1 MDDSLHPELAAEGI
15 LHRAG
20 KGAPG
25 MREVAQRHRQNPL
38 ELQERFFI
46 ENDRVELL
54 RLEAALFEAPLDRR
68 HRKVRV
74 ALAPGEPLLLDRTD
88 RHPVDQKGSRGIV
101 IVGGDAE
108 DLHQYWP
115 RKVAG
120 RFRSNQ
126 PGGSRRAALFAR
138 TAKMGRMMKYW
149 ARSMTLPSTA
159 ASATAN
165 RR

>member
-1 MDDSLHPELAAEGI
+1 MDDSLHPELPSEGI
-15 LHRAG
+15 LHRAR
-20 KGAPG
+20 KAAPG
-25 MREVAQRHRQNPL
+25 MREVAQRHRDNAL
-38 ELQERFFI
+38 ELQERFFV

-54 RLEAALFEAPLDRR
+54 WIEAALLEAPLDRR

-74 ALAPGEPLLLDRTD
+74 AFAPGEPLLLDRTD

-101 IVGGDAE
+101 IVGGNAE

-115 RKVAG
+115 RELAG

-126 PGGSRRAALFAR
+126 PGGSRRAALFAIA
-138 TAKMGRMMKYW
+138 AKMGRMTKYW
-149 ARSMTLPSTA
+149 TRSMTLPSTA
-159 ASATAN
+159 ATATAN

>member
-25 MREVAQRHRQNPL
+25 MREVAQRHRQDAL

-54 RLEAALFEAPLDRR
+54 RLEAALFEAPVDRR
-68 HRKVRV
+68 HRKIGV

-88 RHPVDQKGSRGIV
+88 RHPVDQKGGRGVV
-101 IVGGDAE
+101 IVGGNAE

-115 RKVAG
+115 RQLAG
-120 RFRSNQ
+120 PLCSEH
-126 PGGSRRAALFAR
+126 PGGAPRAALLA
-138 TAKMGRMMKYW
+138 
-149 ARSMTLPSTA
+149 ST
-159 ASATAN
+159 
-165 RR
+165 